1 MPTQEAPPLVAAE
14 RAGSR
19 WLHAAP
25 SEQDVREWFETQRLH
40 PGMTHDPYVSGLVL
54 IGAKEKVNVTRR
66 KHDGQTYVQEVEQAV
81 FVPYVKVDTRIAYF
95 RDYVRLLNAKQVNA
109 DNEPGDMPIPQEFGD
124 FYGVIRPV
132 VQVRIADEGSPYFND
147 NLPDGFTAYPVRV
160 SDSKVSRY
168 LVATFEAAIF
178 RRRDGQPDQLVAR
191 GQGSKQVATIQ
202 RNNYPDDNAMM
213 KAETGAI
220 GRALGVLGMLVVG
233 TGVATAEDVQE
244 ATSAPS
250 SLPPAATSA
259 LPPSA
264 QTSDVT
270 TDAMIAEVAA
280 LAPPPG
286 ERIDAIDPDQ
296 MGPIGPALEPLPDAD
311 ADLRGMA
318 LTFRKE
324 MESKFPN
331 AWRDYTG
338 WWAERGFPQLDELEG
353 PALRGAVIKLQR
365 ELDACKQAKSD
376 SECAQ

>member
-1 MPTQEAPPLVAAE
+1 MANQEAPPLVAAE

-66 KHDGQTYVQEVEQAV
+66 KAADGTTYVQEVEQAV
-81 FVPYVKVDTRIAYF
+81 FVPYVKVDTRISYF
-95 RDYVRLLNAKQVNA
+95 RDYVRLLNAKDGA
-109 DNEPGDMPIPQEFGD
+109 PQEFGE

-132 VQVRIADEGSPYFND
+132 PQIRVMEEQSAYYNG
-147 NLPDGFTAYPVRV
+147 NLPEGFALYPLRV

-178 RRRDGQPDQLVAR
+178 RRRDDGKPDQLVAR
-191 GQGSKQVATIQ
+191 GQGSKQVATI
-202 RNNYPDDNAMM
+202 RNYPDDNAMM
-213 KAETGAI
+213 KAETGAV

-244 ATSAPS
+244 ATSAPN
-250 SLPPAATSA
+250 LPPAATSA
-259 LPPSA
+259 QPPSL

-270 TDAMIAEVAA
+270 TEEMIAAV
-280 LAPPPG
+280 APPPG
-286 ERIDAIDPDQ
+286 EAADAIDPEQ
-296 MGPIGPALEPLPDAD
+296 MGPALEPLPDAD
-311 ADLRGMA
+311 ADLRKLA
-318 LTFRKE
+318 LSFRHE
-324 MESKFPN
+324 MEGNFPN
-331 AWRDYTG
+331 AWREYTA
-338 WWAERGFPQLDELEG
+338 WWAARGFPQLEELAG

-365 ELDACKQAKSD
+365 ELDACNRSKSD
-376 SECAQ
+376 TLAKPESA